1 MNDAAERFV
10 AVLDAN
16 VLYPFGVR
24 DALLRFAEAGLY
36 RAHWSAEILNEWTQ
50 NLLLGGVE
58 GRGALVAGAA
68 DSPSFVMGNYV
79 LVAFTHH
86 CLSISKGLHHGAASA
101 VLP

>member
-68 DSPSFVMGNYV
+68 DSPSFVMGN
-79 LVAFTHH
+79 
-86 CLSISKGLHHGAASA
+86 AAPA
-101 VLP
+101 A